1 MAELLDNVVLP
12 VASRDDAAETVAAI
26 RPYLDGAEVTVVHV
40 IEKAGG
46 APDKASVEQREEEAD
61 HIFDI
66 VEDGLADASVERDL
80 RYSTDTV
87 DAIFDAAEDADA
99 SAIVVST
106 RGGNRL
112 LQLLTGDV
120 ALKLVTEN
128 DRPVVVLPHDDDSTE
143 PTPDTEDGSDHG

>member
-66 VEDGLADASVERDL
+66 VEDGLADATVERDL